1 MVGRS
6 CAIFS
11 LLDPSFSGV
20 ILVMSGDVVN
30 PIFLI
35 TMMIFVNGLPRDLC
49 DGLYFITTGL
59 N

>member
-11 LLDPSFSGV
+11 LLDPNFSGV
-20 ILVMSGDVVN
+20 ILVISGDVVN

-35 TMMIFVNGLPRDLC
+35 PMMIFVNGLPRDLC
-49 DGLYFITTGL
+49 DGLDFITTGL